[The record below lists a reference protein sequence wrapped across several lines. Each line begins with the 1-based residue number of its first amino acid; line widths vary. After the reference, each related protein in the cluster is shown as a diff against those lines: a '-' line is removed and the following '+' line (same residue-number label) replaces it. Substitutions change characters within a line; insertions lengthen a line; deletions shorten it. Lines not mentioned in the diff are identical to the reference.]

1 MSYDDYDWDDGR
13 DYDYDDWDSHYD
25 YDSYD
30 SDEDVDVTLSFNL
43 KEALELVLSHMLSYM
58 EDVEKDTITS
68 FVHNIMRYFHTC
80 CQEINRGKR
89 NPIAF
94 IKNDMLN
101 INSDMPWN
109 VLWSNRD
116 YDSCEEVDEEMASC
130 LEHYFLNNVH
140 VPVGNSLRNFKHQ
153 NSDYDEKNFGNIR
166 IRKGKANVAP
176 VINYIIDNV
185 RDGTIRV
192 DCETDDLE
200 EIAREGIDDWNDYNR
215 SRNAA
220 ADAYFHG

>member
-30 SDEDVDVTLSFNL
+30 SDKEVDVTISFNL
-43 KEALELVLSHMLSYM
+43 KEALELVLSHMLSCM
-58 EDVEKDTITS
+58 EDIEMDTISS
-68 FVHNIMRYFHTC
+68 FVHNIMRYFHTR
-80 CQEINRGKR
+80 CQEINKGKR
-89 NPIAF
+89 KPIAF

-130 LEHYFLNNVH
+130 LEHYFLNNVY
-140 VPVGNSLRNFKHQ
+140 VPVGNALRNFFHQ
-153 NSDYDEKNFGNIR
+153 NSDYDKKLFGNIR

-176 VINYIIDNV
+176 VINYIIECIT
-185 RDGTIRV
+185 DGTIRV
-192 DCETDDLE
+192 DCETGDLE
-200 EIAREGIDDWNDYNR
+200 EIAREGIDDWNDYDR

>member
-30 SDEDVDVTLSFNL
+30 SDEDVDVTLSFDI
-43 KEALELVLSHMLSYM
+43 KEALNLALSHMLSC
-58 EDVEKDTITS
+58 EKNTFAT
-68 FVHNIMRYFHTC
+68 FAHNIVEYFRIRC
-80 CQEINRGKR
+80 EEINKGKR
-89 NPIAF
+89 HPIAF
-94 IKNDMLN
+94 IKNDVLN

-109 VLWSNRD
+109 VLWSNKD
-116 YDSCEEVDEEMASC
+116 YDSCEEVDEEMVSC
-130 LEHYFLNNVH
+130 LEHYFLNNVY
-140 VPVGNSLRNFKHQ
+140 VPVGNTLRNVKQQ
-153 NSDYDEKNFGNIR
+153 NDEYDDEKYFENIR

-176 VINYIIDNV
+176 VVKYIIELIKV
-185 RDGTIRV
+185 GTIRV

-200 EIAREGIDDWNDYNR
+200 EIAREGIDDWNDYDR